1 MKSFEESF
9 YTEDYDQEML
19 DFIEENYT
27 IDYVNGWE
35 IKSALVHK
43 VHKNKEFFVS
53 RYTQHYGVKSL
64 TKEQFKEKI
73 GMTENL
79 TKKTPSYKNTFT
91 KDMLVAGKHVVEVN
105 SSVGCKELLNVAI
118 SEEGMYLQGNDSVFP
133 VEVFE
138 DDIALPVVFASRME
152 VWVEE
157 IYLIESPESFRRI
170 RGSLK
175 SIWKR
180 PPEKSKAQFHYD
192 KCKEKLEGIQKMME
206 ALEKEILEENS

>member
-53 RYTQHYGVKSL
+53 RYTQHYGAKFL

-73 GMTENL
+73 GMTNN
-79 TKKTPSYKNTFT
+79 SYGKNTFT
-91 KDMLVAGKHVVEVN
+91 TDMLVAGKHVVELCDGSLMLVLLIN
-105 SSVGCKELLNVAI
+105 EELVFVEDESYLEVDGNFNEKLICADGDHLDVKRIYSI
-118 SEEGMYLQGNDSVFP
+118 SELGGFWNMINKKHLT
-133 VEVFE
+133 
-138 DDIALPVVFASRME
+138 
-152 VWVEE
+152 
-157 IYLIESPESFRRI
+157 IEWE
-170 RGSLK
+170 
-175 SIWKR
+175 R
-180 PPEKSKAQFHYD
+180 PPEKTSAQKHLEE
-192 KCKEKLEGIQKMME
+192 KIAVTRKNLLELEKLLEGK
-206 ALEKEILEENS
+206 S

>member
-1 MKSFEESF
+1 MKSFEEGF

-19 DFIEENYT
+19 DFIEKNYT

-53 RYTQHYGVKSL
+53 RYTQHYGAKFL

-73 GMTENL
+73 GMTNN
-79 TKKTPSYKNTFT
+79 SYGKNTFT
-91 KDMLVAGKHVVEVN
+91 TDMLVAGKHVVEVI

-118 SEEGMYLQGNDSVFP
+118 SEEGMYLQGNDSVFS

-138 DDIALPVVFASRME
+138 DDIALPVVFASGME

-180 PPEKSKAQFHYD
+180 PPKKTSAQKHLEERIAATR
-192 KCKEKLEGIQKMME
+192 KNLLELEKLLEGK
-206 ALEKEILEENS
+206 S